1 MEPEPE
7 PQAAEPQPKEPEPV
21 EPEPVEPGSQ
31 LEESLPAEPEL
42 DLTDEEKAP
51 QPEEPLPTNGMPV
64 PVPVTES
71 DDATAGPAVAAQI
84 SKAHGKFDLKR
95 IILIA
100 TGIFVPPAALVLF
113 WVWKRPKSKVPR
125 IVLTLLLAVYA
136 LLWCGGFVS
145 SCSASMEQSRLESL
159 VQADANLDA
168 TYEGDGVTIHYP
180 SSWTQFDAGNWGVA
194 YASQT
199 GNRFEYG
206 EAKSVWPALDAAKYN
221 LKYEHGF
228 EQLVSD
234 LTTNLKASTRG
245 MTLDKTSIDV
255 RDNVMVAKTPF
266 VVSDGSSNSCDGTLV
281 VYCDG
286 DGKLGC
292 VEVTR
297 WVKEG
302 NAFFEEDGQT
312 VDNIVDA
319 LEFTGSKFA
328 KDPSK
333 DPVTELAVTYDGK
346 TDEGV
351 MLDASNAGIR
361 VSATFEDGSCQDIT
375 SGWKVENPAALVAG
389 QDTTVHIT
397 YLEGAADLTVHCT
410 TSPITGITA
419 SYDGNTEEGATLDA
433 KNAGIKVVATHEDGS
448 TTGISSGEWSLD
460 TPATLAAGQTATV
473 HIAYGDFSTD
483 LSVECT
489 TLTPEQKAQQYKD
502 GAENISYSDLLRNP
516 GDYVGHTIHEQ
527 GKVMQALSDGFL
539 VEVTNKGYG
548 IWDDIVVVAWDGE
561 PNVIEKDVVD
571 IWGTYTG
578 SYTYT
583 TAIGAQKTVPSM
595 AAEYVNI
602 N

>member
-1 MEPEPE
+1 MENQTTGTPEKTLEPEPE

-286 DGKLGC
+286 DGKYRELHLPGHD
-292 VEVTR
+292 R
-297 WVKEG
+297 YG
-302 NAFFEEDGQT
+302 EDQSQGLHQ
-312 VDNIVDA
+312 N
-319 LEFTGSKFA
+319 GRK
-328 KDPSK
+328 
-333 DPVTELAVTYDGK
+333 
-346 TDEGV
+346 
-351 MLDASNAGIR
+351 
-361 VSATFEDGSCQDIT
+361 SCHGRHT
-375 SGWKVENPAALVAG
+375 
-389 QDTTVHIT
+389 
-397 YLEGAADLTVHCT
+397 
-410 TSPITGITA
+410 
-419 SYDGNTEEGATLDA
+419 
-433 KNAGIKVVATHEDGS
+433 
-448 TTGISSGEWSLD
+448 
-460 TPATLAAGQTATV
+460 
-473 HIAYGDFSTD
+473 
-483 LSVECT
+483 
-489 TLTPEQKAQQYKD
+489 EQKAVNHRRQD
-502 GAENISYSDLLRNP
+502 GREQADFPAAFECSHQSKKVDRQENQAAVRDEVAELGNQDIAA
-516 GDYVGHTIHEQ
+516 HE
-527 GKVMQALSDGFL
+527 SRCS
-539 VEVTNKGYG
+539 EVST
-548 IWDDIVVVAWDGE
+548 
-561 PNVIEKDVVD
+561 VI
-571 IWGTYTG
+571 
-578 SYTYT
+578 
-583 TAIGAQKTVPSM
+583 
-595 AAEYVNI
+595 AECVFVRCEYCC
-602 N
+602 